1 MYNDDYIMLFD
12 ENGQPYIEHASLAGI
27 RTAVTGAVRSGVS
40 KLKGMRRPGA
50 KYYARI
56 DDPKRP
62 GDYLYFY
69 SKEEYDRYREN
80 QTRSRTADRE
90 LQRLERAVKANPSP
104 KNKAALLSKREEINN
119 AKRQAEESENAARKR
134 SYDVSVGKAIDD
146 TKSNLQS
153 AKSTVGNK
161 VNQAKNT
168 IERMKNDLKKKA
180 GVGAKAAYDKEQKEA
195 DEANAR
201 YDRILQGYRDA
212 RARGDKESE
221 ERLGRTL
228 RLYDETRSREER
240 EAREA
245 KAEYDDTWAGKVN
258 SAANKAKKAVTNAYD
273 KLDDIPENARNKAQE
288 VSGNIRNKGQ
298 ELSENI
304 KNTVGI
310 GLKDKAAKE
319 QKEANE
325 ANARYNTMLEGYRN
339 AFNTGDKAAEEH
351 LGKRLREY
359 GNDRDREEREARD
372 AENAYN
378 NSWAGK
384 ADKALKAIK
393 DGSKSIKD
401 MSTEQLSKLA
411 DDLKSAPSKTREY
424 IDSGREA
431 IKNTTGIGLRETY
444 NTAQQKLNR
453 AEDVMDQVEA
463 ELRTAV
469 ANGDT
474 DRTKELY
481 RTQRNLSETI
491 REYRK
496 EVEAASNAYN
506 NSWAG
511 KVEKN
516 KSNTSSNA
524 TESQPSEATIQ
535 KLLDKFNAKEKLS
548 TKEMNI
554 IMSFLGGIFNS

>member
-27 RTAVTGAVRSGVS
+27 RSAVTGAVRSGVS

-90 LQRLERAVKANPSP
+90 LQRLERAVKANPSA

-134 SYDVSVGKAIDD
+134 SNEVSVGRAIDD
-146 TKSNLQS
+146 AKSNLKS
-153 AKSTVGNK
+153 AKSSLGNK

-168 IERMKNDLKKKA
+168 IDQMKNDLKKKA

-245 KAEYDDTWAGKVN
+245 KNAYDDTWAGKAN
-258 SAANKAKKAVTNAYD
+258 NMINRARKSISAGQD
-273 KLDDIPENARNKAQE
+273 KVEDT
-288 VSGNIRNKGQ
+288 
-298 ELSENI
+298 I
-304 KNTVGI
+304 K
-310 GLKDKAAKE
+310 
-319 QKEANE
+319 
-325 ANARYNTMLEGYRN
+325 
-339 AFNTGDKAAEEH
+339 
-351 LGKRLREY
+351 
-359 GNDRDREEREARD
+359 
-372 AENAYN
+372 
-378 NSWAGK
+378 S
-384 ADKALKAIK
+384 IK
-393 DGSKSIKD
+393 DGSVNLKN
-401 MSTEQLSKLA
+401 MSVSQINKMA
-411 DDLKSAPSKTREY
+411 DDLKSAPAQAREY

-431 IKNTTGIGLRETY
+431 IQNTTGIGLRDTV
-444 NTAQQKLNR
+444 NTLKQKLSDASQVRDKILAEHSAAIDAGDTER
-453 AEDVMDQVEA
+453 AAGLQRAFKRIDDAVSEYKDQV
-463 ELRTAV
+463 
-469 ANGDT
+469 D
-474 DRTKELY
+474 
-481 RTQRNLSETI
+481 
-491 REYRK
+491 
-496 EVEAASNAYN
+496 
-506 NSWAG
+506 
-511 KVEKN
+511 
-516 KSNTSSNA
+516 
-524 TESQPSEATIQ
+524 EATKNYTNSIAGRRLNQ
-535 KLLDKFNAKEKLS
+535 PEPKSIPLHDTSTASDTPQVSDTRVRKLLDKFNDGATLTK
-548 TKEMNI
+548 KEMQEL
-554 IMSFLGGIFNS
+554 MSVLGGIFNS

>member
-27 RTAVTGAVRSGVS
+27 RSAVTGAVRSGVS

-134 SYDVSVGKAIDD
+134 SNEVSVGRAIDD
-146 TKSNLQS
+146 AKSNLKS
-153 AKSTVGNK
+153 AKSSLGNK

-168 IERMKNDLKKKA
+168 IDQMKKDLRDRASDTKDA
-180 GVGAKAAYDKEQKEA
+180 IQK
-195 DEANAR
+195 
-201 YDRILQGYRDA
+201 
-212 RARGDKESE
+212 
-221 ERLGRTL
+221 T
-228 RLYDETRSREER
+228 T
-240 EAREA
+240 
-245 KAEYDDTWAGKVN
+245 
-258 SAANKAKKAVTNAYD
+258 
-273 KLDDIPENARNKAQE
+273 
-288 VSGNIRNKGQ
+288 
-298 ELSENI
+298 
-304 KNTVGI
+304 GI
-310 GLKDKAAKE
+310 GLKSKAEKE
-319 QKEANE
+319 RKEANK
-325 ANARYNTMLEGYRN
+325 ANSDYNTMLEGYRN
-339 AFNTGDKAAEEH
+339 ASNTGDKAAEEH
-351 LGKRLREY
+351 LGKRVKEY
-359 GNDRDREEREARD
+359 GDTRDREEREARD

-384 ADKALKAIK
+384 ANNMINKARNAGNSAKNTTQDKANDII
-393 DGSKSIKD
+393 KSIKEGTTKISD
-401 MSTEQLSKLA
+401 MSTAQISKLA
-411 DDLKSAPSKTREY
+411 DDLKSAPTKAREY
-424 IDSGREA
+424 MDAGRDA

-444 NTAQQKLNR
+444 NTAQQKVKR
-453 AEDVMDQVEA
+453 AEDVMDQVDA

-474 DRTKELY
+474 NRAKELSRTKM
-481 RTQRNLSETI
+481 NLSETL
-491 REYRK
+491 REYKQEAK
-496 EVEAASNAYN
+496 EADKAYYNSIAGRLSGDKTFKDN
-506 NSWAG
+506 N
-511 KVEKN
+511 E
-516 KSNTSSNA
+516 SNTSSNTVTWENNPNITTWDNA
-524 TESQPSEATIQ
+524 TGSQPSNATIQ
-535 KLLDKFNAKEKLS
+535 KLLDKFNAHEKLS

-554 IMSFLGGIFNS
+554 IMSFLGGMFNS